1 MSHRKGLLKSFKK
14 NGSKGLKSSAAAT
27 TTSSIRATRTVRA
40 PSSSRSSSLSDTSS
54 RTMTAPSRAQL
65 LLSNSTVDQST
76 PPPSSSSTNSGT
88 LATSCSTA
96 SRETTTPTS
105 SKRDQPHRFRYYEQA
120 QQYEDRLSKSWDP
133 LPGIRLFLDGEVVT
147 NELRSTAQDESE
159 SGKLC
164 IWKNNQ
170 KFYKVNDHTKL
181 FPVLCQYLKTWSR
194 RRSSP
199 KEQNEVVITGIPKNN
214 ALSSSSSPTPDQPNL
229 KIKKEKN
236 SNSPKLNNAKNT
248 ANSQQ
253 IEVQKPSPET
263 PIISSQSQTM
273 QHIFEVQPPE
283 KSYAIPHGYIH
294 SSPYLDAPVVAFL
307 KKSKTWY
314 KGKIWYINLNG
325 TFDVLFDDGDRRTC
339 LSAPL
344 VRWFPTLNDNNN
356 VSVSIPIKTPL
367 PATSVLS
374 NAKNETY
381 NVGDDV
387 RVRFRD
393 GWKYFPGKITNVHKN
408 ALTYDVKY
416 DDNEIEL
423 NVSKSMLCKLSKH
436 DISSEKNNRL
446 GLTKGTFVEAK
457 YNKGKQWYRGNLR
470 GCSSKEMEDG
480 MYLIEY
486 EDGDTEYLKRRHLWV
501 VRKTSVEGRKE
512 FGQLVPG
519 QKIKARYGKGIEWY
533 DGKIIQKQEGT
544 NSYDIVYSDGDKEL
558 GVPRWLIVEKPNVI
572 VVEGD
577 FLWKSTI
584 PITYDN
590 GQDYVLQMY
599 EIEGSTEIYLFV
611 KDENRKV
618 NDNGDGEALARL
630 SVSDDDVIKILEA
643 GGVTEEQINQLE
655 SPQDLCEAV
664 ADLIEIKGGV
674 EEQFSLVIKT

>member
-229 KIKKEKN
+229 KIKKE
-236 SNSPKLNNAKNT
+236 
-248 ANSQQ
+248 
-253 IEVQKPSPET
+253 
-263 PIISSQSQTM
+263 
-273 QHIFEVQPPE
+273 
-283 KSYAIPHGYIH
+283 
-294 SSPYLDAPVVAFL
+294 
-307 KKSKTWY
+307 
-314 KGKIWYINLNG
+314 
-325 TFDVLFDDGDRRTC
+325 
-339 LSAPL
+339 
-344 VRWFPTLNDNNN
+344 
-356 VSVSIPIKTPL
+356 
-367 PATSVLS
+367 
-374 NAKNETY
+374 
-381 NVGDDV
+381 
-387 RVRFRD
+387 
-393 GWKYFPGKITNVHKN
+393 
-408 ALTYDVKY
+408 
-416 DDNEIEL
+416 
-423 NVSKSMLCKLSKH
+423 
-436 DISSEKNNRL
+436 
-446 GLTKGTFVEAK
+446 
-457 YNKGKQWYRGNLR
+457 
-470 GCSSKEMEDG
+470 
-480 MYLIEY
+480 
-486 EDGDTEYLKRRHLWV
+486 
-501 VRKTSVEGRKE
+501 
-512 FGQLVPG
+512 
-519 QKIKARYGKGIEWY
+519 
-533 DGKIIQKQEGT
+533 
-544 NSYDIVYSDGDKEL
+544 
-558 GVPRWLIVEKPNVI
+558 
-572 VVEGD
+572 
-577 FLWKSTI
+577 
-584 PITYDN
+584 
-590 GQDYVLQMY
+590 
-599 EIEGSTEIYLFV
+599 
-611 KDENRKV
+611 
-618 NDNGDGEALARL
+618 
-630 SVSDDDVIKILEA
+630 
-643 GGVTEEQINQLE
+643 
-655 SPQDLCEAV
+655 
-664 ADLIEIKGGV
+664 
-674 EEQFSLVIKT
+674 